1 MPFALVVRCRTRAR
15 SRPPRLDGT
24 QFMSP
29 HISKHVRWMGRRVRA
44 RAFFRS
50 RRNSKRSNGIE
61 PFGGLLKST
70 LDDFLRVDRD
80 YLQLPRLLS
89 KFKSIDHEKNI
100 SSCIARVAALRGTF
114 ENRPVGGGHLDPR
127 SVILIWDTGASYGLT
142 PFRSDF
148 IDYVE
153 CDIPVR
159 DVTKV
164 NKVIGIGTTLHKF
177 TDTDGKPVFIPC
189 VSYHLPQTDV
199 RLFSPQTYHQ
209 MHGGYSEVYAESIQM
224 KLRTSTISIT
234 IEQGLTNLPVVHDS
248 FVSEK
253 AKRGLGPL
261 MRSGLC
267 QMRISVWIFSR
278 ELTILYP
285 PLLLNQSKLSFLVS
299 RVLVIHRT
307 KICHPLRGSYYCG
320 IGSSASIC
328 IGYRNSCVTERLR
341 SL

>member
-1 MPFALVVRCRTRAR
+1 M
-15 SRPPRLDGT
+15 
-24 QFMSP
+24 
-29 HISKHVRWMGRRVRA
+29 
-44 RAFFRS
+44 S
-50 RRNSKRSNGIE
+50 RRNSKRSHGHVE

-70 LDDFLRVDRD
+70 LDDFLRVDHN

-89 KFKSIDHEKNI
+89 QFRSIDHEKNI

-114 ENRPVGGGHLDPR
+114 DNRSVVGGKLDPR
-127 SVILIWDTGASYGLT
+127 SLILIWDTGASYGLT

-164 NKVIGIGTTLHKF
+164 NRVIGIGTTLHKF
-177 TDTDGKPVFIPC
+177 TDIDGNPVFLPC

-199 RLFSPQTYHQ
+199 HLFSPQTYHQ
-209 MHGGYSEVYAESIQM
+209 MHGGYLEVYAESIQM

-267 QMRISVWIFSR
+267 QTRISALDFFGEVDSVVSSVITRSEQTFFPCFPCVGDSSNENLTSPQR
-278 ELTILYP
+278 EL
-285 PLLLNQSKLSFLVS
+285 LLWHWKLGINMY
-299 RVLVIHRT
+299 RVQELMREQT
-307 KICHPLRGSYYCG
+307 F
-320 IGSSASIC
+320 
-328 IGYRNSCVTERLR
+328 
-341 SL
+341 